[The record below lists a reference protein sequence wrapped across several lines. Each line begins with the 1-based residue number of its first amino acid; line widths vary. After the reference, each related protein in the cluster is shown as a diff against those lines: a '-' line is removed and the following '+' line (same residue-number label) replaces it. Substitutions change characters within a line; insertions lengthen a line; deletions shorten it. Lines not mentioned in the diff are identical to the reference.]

1 VRKRGSRR
9 VGSPE
14 ETTFARRATMVDVA
28 SEAQV
33 SQTSVSLVLNFA
45 EGARLSPQT
54 RQRVINAARK
64 LGYQPVRRGK
74 MASGTSTIAF
84 FCDEISTDPW
94 AAVALN
100 GVSEKAW
107 EYGLSVTATV
117 THGDPEIEAAAFA
130 QLAARPHAGLIY
142 ATINTRLIRANP
154 AFFNQPTILLNCHC
168 AKSLF
173 SSVVPDEAEGGYAAT
188 DVLIRAGHKRIGYI
202 GGEVGMEASRL
213 RLRGYKRALAAANLP
228 FDPDL
233 LHHGDWQPPS
243 GYLGARALVA
253 LPAPPT
259 AIFSANDM
267 MAVGCY
273 DALRELGLR
282 IPQDVAVMGYD
293 DREIAQHMHP
303 PLSTVVLPHYAMGTT
318 ATELLFELVEHSTI
332 RPRHVKVNCPVVSRQ
347 SV

>member
-1 VRKRGSRR
+1 MRKRGSRR
-9 VGSPE
+9 VESPG
-14 ETTFARRATMVDVA
+14 ETTFARRATMADVA
-28 SEAQV
+28 NEARV

-74 MASGTSTIAF
+74 LASSTSTIAF

-154 AFFNQPTILLNCHC
+154 AFLNQPTILLNCHC
-168 AKSLF
+168 ANSPF
-173 SSVVPDEAEGGYAAT
+173 SSVVPDEAEGGCAAT
-188 DVLIRAGHKRIGYI
+188 NVLIRAGHKRIGYI

-228 FDPDL
+228 LDANL
-233 LHHGDWQPPS
+233 LRHGDWQPPS

-259 AIFSANDM
+259 AIFCANDM

-273 DALRELGLR
+273 DALRELGLG

-332 RPRHVKVNCPVVSRQ
+332 RSRHVKVNCPIVIRQ

>member
-1 VRKRGSRR
+1 M
-9 VGSPE
+9 
-14 ETTFARRATMVDVA
+14 ADVA
-28 SEAQV
+28 NEAQV

-54 RQRVINAARK
+54 RERVINAARK

-74 MASGTSTIAF
+74 MAYGTSTIAF

-117 THGDPEIEAAAFA
+117 THGDAEIEAAAFA

-142 ATINTRLIRANP
+142 ATINTRLIKANP

-168 AKSLF
+168 VKSPF

-188 DVLIRAGHKRIGYI
+188 RVLIRAGHTRIGYI

-228 FDPDL
+228 FDADL

-243 GYLGARALVA
+243 GYQGARAFMA
-253 LPAPPT
+253 LSSPPT

-273 DALRELGLR
+273 DALREFGLR
-282 IPQDVAVMGYD
+282 IPQDVAVVGYD
-293 DREIAQHMHP
+293 DREIARHMHP
-303 PLSTVVLPHYAMGTT
+303 PLSTVVLPHYAMGIT
-318 ATELLFELVEHSTI
+318 AAELLIELVERSTI
-332 RPRHVKVNCPVVSRQ
+332 RPRHVKVNCPVVRRQ

>member
-1 VRKRGSRR
+1 MARKLFWRLRLEAQKSLLRKSALRKREGTIKR
-9 VGSPE
+9 E
-14 ETTFARRATMVDVA
+14 EARLATFWLACGNDIRATGDNGGRRERGA
-28 SEAQV
+28 GF
-33 SQTSVSLVLNFA
+33 QTSVSLVLNFA

-64 LGYQPVRRGK
+64 LGYQPVRREK
-74 MASGTSTIAF
+74 IASGTSTIAF

-142 ATINTRLIRANP
+142 ATINTRLVRANP

-188 DVLIRAGHKRIGYI
+188 NVLIRAGHKRIGYI

-213 RLRGYKRALAAANLP
+213 RLHGYKRALA
-228 FDPDL
+228 D
-233 LHHGDWQPPS
+233 S
-243 GYLGARALVA
+243 GPALRRGS
-253 LPAPPT
+253 PAPRRLAAAFRLPG
-259 AIFSANDM
+259 SARPFGVTRAPNRHL
-267 MAVGCY
+267 
-273 DALRELGLR
+273 LRQRHDGRRLLR
-282 IPQDVAVMGYD
+282 CT
-293 DREIAQHMHP
+293 
-303 PLSTVVLPHYAMGTT
+303 S
-318 ATELLFELVEHSTI
+318 
-332 RPRHVKVNCPVVSRQ
+332 
-347 SV
+347 

>member
-1 VRKRGSRR
+1 M
-9 VGSPE
+9 
-14 ETTFARRATMVDVA
+14 ADVA
-28 SEAQV
+28 NEAQV

-54 RQRVINAARK
+54 RERVINAARK

-74 MASGTSTIAF
+74 MAYGTSPIAF

-142 ATINTRLIRANP
+142 ATINTRLIKINP

-168 AKSLF
+168 LKSPF
-173 SSVVPDEAEGGYAAT
+173 SSVVPDEAEGGYAAAS
-188 DVLIRAGHKRIGYI
+188 VLIRTGHTRIGYI

-213 RLRGYKRALAAANLP
+213 RFRGYKRALASANLP
-228 FDPDL
+228 FDADL

-243 GYLGARALVA
+243 GYQGAQAFMA
-253 LPAPPT
+253 LPSPPT
-259 AIFSANDM
+259 AIFCANDM

-282 IPQDVAVMGYD
+282 IPQDVAVVGYD
-293 DREIAQHMHP
+293 DREIARHMHP
-303 PLSTVVLPHYAMGTT
+303 PLSTVVLPHYAMGIT
-318 ATELLFELVEHSTI
+318 AAELLIELVEHSTI
-332 RPRHVKVNCPVVSRQ
+332 RPRHVKANCPVVSRE

>member
-1 VRKRGSRR
+1 
-9 VGSPE
+9 
-14 ETTFARRATMVDVA
+14 MVDVA
-28 SEAQV
+28 NEAQV

-64 LGYQPVRRGK
+64 LGYQPVRREK

-168 AKSLF
+168 AESLF
-173 SSVVPDEAEGGYAAT
+173 SSVVPDEAEGGHAAT
-188 DVLIRAGHKRIGYI
+188 NVLIRAGHKRIGYI

-228 FDPDL
+228 FDADL

-259 AIFSANDM
+259 AIFCANDM

-318 ATELLFELVEHSTI
+318 AAELLFELVEHSTI
-332 RPRHVKVNCPVVSRQ
+332 RLRHVKVNCPVVSRQ

>member
-1 VRKRGSRR
+1 M
-9 VGSPE
+9 
-14 ETTFARRATMVDVA
+14 ADVA
-28 SEAQV
+28 NEARV

-74 MASGTSTIAF
+74 MASAASTIAF

-168 AKSLF
+168 AKSPF

-188 DVLIRAGHKRIGYI
+188 NVLIRAGHKRIGYI

-228 FDPDL
+228 LDADL
-233 LHHGDWQPPS
+233 VRHGDWQPPS
-243 GYLGARALVA
+243 GYLGTRALLA

-259 AIFSANDM
+259 AIFCANDM

-273 DALRELGLR
+273 DALRELCLV

-303 PLSTVVLPHYAMGTT
+303 PLSTVVLPHYTMGTT

-332 RPRHVKVNCPVVSRQ
+332 PSRHVKVNCPIVTRQ